1 MNLQSIRDFVAR
13 GDAFRDDVS
22 VPVTII
28 GSYDSLGY
36 GPVQCTVILDT
47 EQPRLA
53 LGDLFDDQRTTQLR
67 GRTRLGKGIWIPRF
81 RLEGTTF
88 ADDQISWKGTAELFV
103 EGVVGDLNEFDA
115 SGGEITCLAF
125 IPPTPIALSHAVYA
139 REGDGTTTI
148 VEGERKPICWN
159 TTLGAAELIDTY
171 RYHDGEKAGLDQASI
186 RVRRCQVTIKIQSS
200 GTVSLRSIS
209 RDLEDALDEALWLLS
224 FLSRKRIP
232 WYGAEVY
239 FDPGDGSS
247 RDFRKAVVRREQWIG
262 YEHERQAEFS
272 WVDLL
277 VKQEALREGLFQQ
290 LYANY
295 EASPFRNTIH
305 RIIPYLLMSHGRGYI
320 EPRLGIIYSALEG
333 LVSSLDEDNQVG
345 CLLDPHSFKNLS
357 KKLRFL
363 IQKEIEEQDIV
374 EGINKKLGGLNQRSF
389 VDRLLMLIKKYD
401 LDVTKLWALGADI
414 PSELRKLMRRR
425 NIYVHQ
431 GKIDDYALYI
441 FDFYRILNLVELWIL
456 KLLDCPDTAINSLAL
471 RSHVPINKP

>member
-36 GPVQCTVILDT
+36 GPVQCTVIPDVGK
-47 EQPRLA
+47 PRS
-53 LGDLFDDQRTTQLR
+53 GSGSLFDGQHLQLR
-67 GRTRLGKGIWIPRF
+67 GITRLEKGIWIPRF
-81 RLEGTTF
+81 RVDTTTH
-88 ADDQISWKGTAELFV
+88 AGDRISWKGIAEFFV
-103 EGVVGDLNEFDA
+103 ESVVGGLNEFDA
-115 SGGEITCLAF
+115 SGGQITCSAF
-125 IPPTPIALSHAVYA
+125 LPPTPIALSHAVFA
-139 REGDGTTTI
+139 KKGDGTITI

-171 RYHDGEKAGLDQASI
+171 RYHDGDKAGLDQASI
-186 RVRRCQVTIKIQSS
+186 RVRRCQVTVKIQSS
-200 GTVSLRSIS
+200 GTISLRSIS

-262 YEHERQAEFS
+262 YEHERQAELS

-295 EASPFRNTIH
+295 EASLFRNTI
-305 RIIPYLLMSHGRGYI
+305 RRAIPYLLMAHGRGYI
-320 EPRLGIIYSALEG
+320 EPRIGIIYSALEG
-333 LVSSLDEDNQVG
+333 LVNSLDEDNQVSR
-345 CLLDPHSFKNLS
+345 LLDSHSFKKLS
-357 KKLRFL
+357 KKLAHL
-363 IQKEIEEQDIV
+363 IQGEIEEQDIV
-374 EGINKKLGGLNQRSF
+374 EGINRKLGGLNQRSF
-389 VDRLLMLIKKYD
+389 VDCLLMLIKKYD
-401 LDVTKLWALGADI
+401 LDVTELWPHGADI

-431 GKIDDYALYI
+431 GKIDDYDLYI